1 MSDLDLDLNRE
12 FMFLQLAAAELL
24 RIHSPEEICP
34 AQQWLCLFDEVT
46 YAYQVVVKSGDIP
59 VFLFSMSM
67 EDYDYL
73 FKIVLIGNAGVGK
86 TCLVRRFTQGLF
98 PPGQGAT
105 IGVDFMIK
113 TVEIKGEKV
122 KLQIW
127 DTAGQERFRSI
138 TQSYYRSANALILT
152 YDITCEDS
160 FRCLPEW
167 LREIEQYANNQVVTI
182 LVGNKIDL
190 AEKRE
195 VLRQRAEDFAEAQSM
210 LYLET
215 SAKESDN
222 VEKLFLDLACEL
234 IREAKQNKLDN
245 NDTAPMPGEGKTI
258 SYLSCCS
265 LN

>member
-1 MSDLDLDLNRE
+1 
-12 FMFLQLAAAELL
+12 
-24 RIHSPEEICP
+24 
-34 AQQWLCLFDEVT
+34 
-46 YAYQVVVKSGDIP
+46 
-59 VFLFSMSM
+59 MSM

-113 TVEIKGEKV
+113 TVEIKGQ

-167 LREIEQYANNQVVTI
+167 LKEIEQYANSQVVTI
-182 LVGNKIDL
+182 LVT
-190 AEKRE
+190 RSTW
-195 VLRQRAEDFAEAQSM
+195 QRSGKVQRHRAQDFAESQSM
-210 LYLET
+210 VYLET

-245 NDTAPMPGEGKTI
+245 SDAAPMLGEGKSI
-258 SYLSCCS
+258 SYLGCCS
-265 LN
+265 IN

>member
-1 MSDLDLDLNRE
+1 MSWCQRLFWTGLKTKPWSLLIWCSRGVVFDRNKKFTCCLRLHPAHTR
-12 FMFLQLAAAELL
+12 MQAHTPSPPSAWRTPTAA
-24 RIHSPEEICP
+24 RSGPWCRKPHSYVPR
-34 AQQWLCLFDEVT
+34 
-46 YAYQVVVKSGDIP
+46 
-59 VFLFSMSM
+59 M
-67 EDYDYL
+67 
-73 FKIVLIGNAGVGK
+73 
-86 TCLVRRFTQGLF
+86 
-98 PPGQGAT
+98 
-105 IGVDFMIK
+105 
-113 TVEIKGEKV
+113 
-122 KLQIW
+122 
-127 DTAGQERFRSI
+127 
-138 TQSYYRSANALILT
+138 LT
-152 YDITCEDS
+152 DW
-160 FRCLPEW
+160 FACLP
-167 LREIEQYANNQVVTI
+167 
-182 LVGNKIDL
+182 GNKIDL

>member
-1 MSDLDLDLNRE
+1 
-12 FMFLQLAAAELL
+12 
-24 RIHSPEEICP
+24 
-34 AQQWLCLFDEVT
+34 
-46 YAYQVVVKSGDIP
+46 
-59 VFLFSMSM
+59 M

-73 FKIVLIGNAGVGK
+73 FKIVLLGNAGVGK

-113 TVEIKGEKV
+113 TVEIKGVKV

-167 LREIEQYANNQVVTI
+167 LREIKQYANNQVVTV
-182 LVGNKIDL
+182 LVGHL
-190 AEKRE
+190 SHLLQMSH
-195 VLRQRAEDFAEAQSM
+195 LRLEFHASVFVAGDHETAIWAIQLPMRAASKS
-210 LYLET
+210 LYH
-215 SAKESDN
+215 SDDGDQ
-222 VEKLFLDLACEL
+222 L
-234 IREAKQNKLDN
+234 
-245 NDTAPMPGEGKTI
+245 
-258 SYLSCCS
+258 
-265 LN
+265 